1 MGNFDDSDPVVC
13 QLCREPIWN
22 FLCIDCLGE
31 NIKRWLP
38 NDFGQQFVRFHQS
51 LKSHFH
57 TFIASNFEPCL
68 DCNMLNE
75 TPICPHCYTHE
86 AYHWISTINTDTA
99 AKFSK
104 IFFFYPFEGSEF
116 VKSDSQ
122 PIDASGTQPK
132 NGFGMCDNCGEYSDN
147 LELAGNGWCCE
158 ICAEQ

>member
-1 MGNFDDSDPVVC
+1 MENFDDSEAVVC

-31 NIKRWLP
+31 NVKKWLP
-38 NDFGQQFVRFHQS
+38 NAFGQQFSRFHQS

-57 TFIASNFEPCL
+57 TFIANNYEPCL

-86 AYHWISTINTDTA
+86 AYHWISTINPDIA
-99 AKFSK
+99 ARFGK

-116 VKSDSQ
+116 VKSESQ
-122 PIDASGTQPK
+122 PIDWNRSPNSGP
-132 NGFGMCDNCGEYSDN
+132 GMCDNCGEYSEN
-147 LELAGNGWCCE
+147 LELEENGWCCE
-158 ICAEQ
+158 VCKD